1 MFTKA
6 HISATSFSY
15 LLGGSVLLLMGL
27 GTALFAY
34 YFHGMSLYP
43 ISFGFIILGIITLFM
58 SVFFDINRTLNHKFY
73 TLFILIFLLLLYF
86 LLRLKLSRFDFGV
99 GDASDYYVAG
109 VCSVTYGQDIG
120 FFLPLTA
127 SISALGYS
135 MFGSAYAPLIHVLLY
150 VASLP
155 LGYFIMRKM
164 SLNVGISLFMLFL
177 FIINPLSIWFSKTSF
192 TEPLWQLLLLI
203 FVFLFYQITS
213 KKSLKF
219 TEIMALFLLLA
230 FVPFLRGEG
239 VLYYGLV
246 FSLSFYHFWKF
257 GQFKSAFILML
268 GLLVIAVS
276 IHLTLG
282 IREHYLLGWQFSRI
296 VPHITKVQ
304 LMGILYGSAGFSLL
318 LLSLSYFIKKGF
330 SHIPLP
336 LVITFLAILF
346 KVLIATIFAQKRSLP
361 LEDILFFNEYGIVL
375 GNFGLTLTLLIGVG
389 LLLLHFHA
397 LKGERIALLLVVMY
411 AIFDLP
417 FVMQGVTFYDP
428 HELFLYW
435 NRYYFSILMMVHLFG
450 LGLVFQSWYTMGHFF
465 IKDSLRR
472 VMIMGIVILSIF
484 AFSLN
489 LKVVY
494 IVATEAYLE
503 NSDKVFT
510 WIYQK
515 VGRNPLLV
523 VYDDGIR
530 YTRHNGVYDAKVF
543 VSRMFTVRK
552 INAKAWQKI
561 KVSQYATPLLIDEKF
576 TKMRYVLLLSSQKPR
591 FSQKNLH
598 QVAQTMIPIS
608 WREHYQAH
616 PTQKKVLHGDVSL
629 SKRNDLDLYITIYQT
644 QQLRKI

>member
-6 HISATSFSY
+6 HISNTSFSY
-15 LLGGSVLLLMGL
+15 LLGGSLLLLIGL

-34 YFHGMSLYP
+34 YFHGMSLHP
-43 ISFGFIILGIITLFM
+43 IAFGFIVLGIITLFM
-58 SVFFDINRTLNHKFY
+58 SVFFDIDRAVNNKFY
-73 TLFILIFLLLLYF
+73 SILILGFLLLLYF
-86 LLRLKLSRFDFGV
+86 VLRFKLSRFDFGV
-99 GDASDYYVAG
+99 GDAADYYVAG

-135 MFGSAYAPLIHVLLY
+135 MFGSDYAPFIHVLLY

-155 LGYFIMRKM
+155 VAYFIMRKM
-164 SLNVGISLFMLFL
+164 SLTICVSLFMLFL
-177 FIINPLSIWFSKTSF
+177 FIVNPLSIWFSKTSF

-219 TEIMALFLLLA
+219 TEIMGLFLLLGI
-230 FVPFLRGEG
+230 VPFLRGEG

-246 FSLSFYHFWKF
+246 FILSFYHFWKF
-257 GQFKSAFILML
+257 QHFKSAFVLML
-268 GLLVIAVS
+268 GLMVLAMS

-296 VPHITKVQ
+296 IPHITQLQ
-304 LMGILYGSAGFSLL
+304 LMSILYGSAGFSLL

-330 SHIPLP
+330 AHIPLP

-346 KVLIATIFAQKRSLP
+346 KVLIASLFAQKKSLP
-361 LEDILFFNEYGIVL
+361 FEDILFFNEYGIVL
-375 GNFGLTLTLLIGVG
+375 GNFGLPLTLLIGVG

-450 LGLVFQSWYTMGHFF
+450 LGLLLQAGYSIIHFF
-465 IKDSLRR
+465 IKDMLVR
-472 VMIMGIVILSIF
+472 VLTMGIVILSLL
-484 AFSLN
+484 AFSFN
-489 LKVVY
+489 LKVGY

-530 YTRHNGVYDAKVF
+530 YERHNGVYDAKVF
-543 VSRMFTVRK
+543 VSRMFSVRK
-552 INAKAWQKI
+552 INAKAWKKI
-561 KVSQYATPLLIDEKF
+561 KVSELSTPLILDEKSA
-576 TKMRYVLLLSSQKPR
+576 KMRYVVVISSQKPK
-591 FSQKNLH
+591 FTKSNLLK
-598 QVAQTMIPIS
+598 VADTMIPIS
-608 WREHYQAH
+608 WREHYQAQ
-616 PTQKKVLHGDVSL
+616 PTHKNILQGDVSH
-629 SKRNDLDLYITIYQT
+629 SKRNYLDLYISIYKT
-644 QQLRKI
+644 Q

>member
-15 LLGGSVLLLMGL
+15 LLGGSVLLLIGL
-27 GTALFAY
+27 GTALYTY
-34 YFHGMSLYP
+34 YFHGISLHP
-43 ISFGFIILGIITLFM
+43 IAFGFIVLGIITLFM
-58 SVFFDINRTLNHKFY
+58 SVFFDIDRTLNNRFY
-73 TLFILIFLLLLYF
+73 SAFILGFLLLLYF
-86 LLRLKLSRFDFGV
+86 LLRLKFSRFDFGV
-99 GDASDYYVAG
+99 GDAADYYVAG

-135 MFGSAYAPLIHVLLY
+135 MFGSEYAPFIHVLLY

-155 LGYFIMRKM
+155 VGYFIMRKM
-164 SLNVGISLFMLFL
+164 SLDVGVSLFMLFL

-219 TEIMALFLLLA
+219 TEIMGLFLLLA
-230 FVPFLRGEG
+230 LVPFLRGEG

-246 FSLSFYHFWKF
+246 FILSFYHFWRF
-257 GQFKSAFILML
+257 GQLKSAFVLML
-268 GLLVIAVS
+268 GLVVLAVS

-296 VPHITKVQ
+296 IPHITEFQ
-304 LMGILYGSAGFSLL
+304 LMSILYGSAGFSLL

-346 KVLIATIFAQKRSLP
+346 KVLIATLFAQKKSLP
-361 LEDILFFNEYGIVL
+361 FEDVLFLNEYGIVL
-375 GNFGLTLTLLIGVG
+375 GNFGLPLTLLIGVG
-389 LLLLHFHA
+389 LLLLHFYA

-411 AIFDLP
+411 ALFDLP

-450 LGLVFQSWYTMGHFF
+450 LGLVFQAWYTMSHFF
-465 IKDSLRR
+465 IKDTLVR
-472 VMIMGIVILSIF
+472 VMALGVVMLSLF

-489 LKVVY
+489 LKVGY
-494 IVATEAYLE
+494 IVSTEAYLE

-523 VYDDGIR
+523 VYDNGIR
-530 YTRHNGVYDAKVF
+530 YERHNGVYDAKVF
-543 VSRMFTVRK
+543 VSRMFSVRK
-552 INAKAWQKI
+552 INAKAWKKI
-561 KVSQYATPLLIDEKF
+561 KVSQYSSPLILDEKYS
-576 TKMRYVLLLSSQKPR
+576 KIRYVLVLSSQKPS
-591 FSQKNLH
+591 FSQDNLRK
-598 QVAQTMIPIS
+598 VAETMIPIS
-608 WREHYQAH
+608 WREHYQAQ
-616 PTQKKVLHGDVSL
+616 PTHKNVFQGDVSH
-629 SKRNDLDLYITIYQT
+629 SKRNALDLYMTIYTT
-644 QQLRKI
+644 Q